1 MTHFSEQI
9 FIRALTERTEDAKRF
24 LTMFNSSWLT
34 DVRLRP
40 VLQEVYDFTREH
52 GLPPSIP
59 VLRDI
64 FQKKDQ
70 LTYDNRYSAVL
81 DEIEQVDADQSE
93 VVYML
98 DLAKNVAVSN
108 SFKEMSDSRAFNV
121 MNQEYDGPGQIKA
134 IQEWLQHFLGKPED
148 IEKDVEGAIKYLMDG
163 RGWMNQETTIPT
175 GIEVIDYLT
184 GGGLRTKQLGLIM
197 APTGAGKSI
206 VLIQMAHKI
215 AAVED
220 KNVLFI
226 TNELTMEE
234 ITERFLSRLT
244 GATVKSVAKDPF
256 TPEDK
261 YIEPVKGKL
270 RMVECLREIDS
281 NEIEA
286 KVARYIQLEGWKPDV
301 VIIDFMERMKPIT
314 SGYRREQTWS
324 WYKAVAQDLDR
335 AGKRNNWLTWTAIQ
349 ANRAGQHAK
358 VQQTDFAQGS
368 IQHIQEAAALVAM
381 NQLDGLKKTDDDITL
396 MVFKALK
403 TRHTKRMAEPIVVE
417 ADLDRVN
424 ITNRRRTISLLG
436 EKEEE
441 EDSTSARDEQKKKQ
455 RRKSRW

>member
-1 MTHFSEQI
+1 
-9 FIRALTERTEDAKRF
+9 
-24 LTMFNSSWLT
+24 MFNPSWLT

-52 GLPPSIP
+52 GIPPSIP

-81 DEIEQVDADQSE
+81 DEVEQVDADQSE
-93 VVYML
+93 IIYMI

-108 SFKEMSDSRAFNV
+108 SFKEMSESRAFNI
-121 MNQEYDGPGQIKA
+121 MNQEYDGPGQLKA

-148 IEKDVEGAIKYLMDG
+148 LEKDVEGAIKYLMDG
-163 RGWMNQETTIPT
+163 RGWMNQETTIAT
-175 GIEVIDYLT
+175 GIEIVDHLT
-184 GGGLRTKQLGLIM
+184 GGGLRTKQLGILM
-197 APTGAGKSI
+197 APTGHGKS
-206 VLIQMAHKI
+206 VALIQMAHKI

-226 TNELTMEE
+226 SNELTMEE

-244 GATVKSVAKDPF
+244 GATVKSIAHDPF

-261 YIEPVKGKL
+261 FIEPVKGKL
-270 RMVECLREIDS
+270 KMIECLREIDS

-286 KVARYIQLEGWKPDV
+286 KVARYIQLEGWKPDA
-301 VIIDFMERMKPIT
+301 VIIDFMERMKPT
-314 SGYRREQTWS
+314 VSGYKRDQTWS
-324 WYKAVAQDLDR
+324 WYGAIAQDLDR

-358 VQQTDFAQGS
+358 VQQSDFAQGS
-368 IQHIQEAAALVAM
+368 IRHLQEATAVIAM
-381 NQLDGLKKTDDDITL
+381 NQLDGFKKDDNDKTTL
-396 MVFKALK
+396 LVFKALK
-403 TRHTKRMAEPIVVE
+403 TRHTKRIPEPIVVE
-417 ADLDRVN
+417 ADMDRVN
-424 ITNRRRTISLLG
+424 ITNKRRVVALYES
-436 EKEEE
+436 KEEE
-441 EDSTSARDEQKKKQ
+441 EKSDSARDEQKKKQ